1 MPGPAEDVLAGI
13 VVIELIVVINL
24 IELIELIVAGYR
36 WRAQNRVI
44 KR

>member
-1 MPGPAEDVLAGI
+1 
-13 VVIELIVVINL
+13 VVINL
-24 IELIELIVAGYR
+24 IEAINLIEVIKVGYR